1 MSRDDEQVWADL
13 VQAFH
18 APPDDEG
25 PRWPAAEDVQT
36 DDRDTGPVEVES
48 DVPPA
53 QATGEDH
60 FVPPPPPPLPRGDGV
75 SRLAWTALLAA
86 PVFFVVAV
94 GVGWKLPSVVTALGV
109 AAFVGGFA
117 TLVARMRGRNPYDPD
132 DGAVV

>member
-18 APPDDEG
+18 AAPEDDG
-25 PRWPAAEDVQT
+25 PRWPAAEDVQA
-36 DDRDTGPVEVES
+36 DDRDPGPFEAES
-48 DVPPA
+48 DAPPA

-60 FVPPPPPPLPRGDGV
+60 FIPPPPPPLPRGDGV

-94 GVGWKLPSVVTALGV
+94 GVGWNLPPVVTALGV
-109 AAFVGGFA
+109 GAFVGGFA